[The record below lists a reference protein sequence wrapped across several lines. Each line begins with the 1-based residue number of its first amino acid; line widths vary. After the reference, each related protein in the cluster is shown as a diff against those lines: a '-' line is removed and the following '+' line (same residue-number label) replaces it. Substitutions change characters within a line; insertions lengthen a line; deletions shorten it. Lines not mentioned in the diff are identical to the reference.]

1 MGRANNQG
9 NKTNAKKITSAEHA
23 AEALKLRLRGYS
35 FQRIRDELGHWA
47 TSHGCR
53 QAVVKAIAD
62 ITREPAQELVEVE
75 LARLDEMFTVA
86 FDKAVKKGDF
96 YSIESCLKIMDR
108 RSKLLGLDKAAQA
121 ESTLGNQ
128 LQAAR
133 ERLLGKMNALIAA
146 TETPVT

>member
-1 MGRANNQG
+1 MGRQNNQG
-9 NKTNAKKITSAEHA
+9 NKTNAKKITAAEHA

-35 FQRIRDELGHWA
+35 FQRIRDELGHWE

-53 QAVVKAIAD
+53 NAVVKAIAE

-75 LARLDEMFTVA
+75 LARLDEMFGKA
-86 FDKAVKKGDF
+86 FQKACDKGDY
-96 YSIESCLKIMDR
+96 YSIDACLKIMDR

-121 ESTLGNQ
+121 ESNLANQ
-128 LQAAR
+128 IQAAR

-146 TETPVT
+146 TETPAT